1 MDTIR
6 ASDARGRWGRLG
18 RSHLGRL
25 LGFLAVLAA
34 VVAWAVLLRPQFL
47 GGPVAYDLVSGSSM
61 EPALHTGDLV
71 VARRQ
76 DTYHPGDIVA
86 FRTEGGNVIH
96 RIVDGSAEEGFITQ
110 GDNRDGVD
118 QWRPKPKDI
127 LGKMW
132 LRIPG
137 GGRVVTVLRS
147 PMVLAALA
155 ASVAVFLVLGSGQKG
170 KGRRGQRGAPPG

>member
-1 MDTIR
+1 
-6 ASDARGRWGRLG
+6 
-18 RSHLGRL
+18 
-25 LGFLAVLAA
+25 
-34 VVAWAVLLRPQFL
+34 
-47 GGPVAYDLVSGSSM
+47 M
-61 EPALHTGDLV
+61 EPVLHGGDLV

-76 DTYHPGDIVA
+76 GTYHVGDVVA

-96 RIVDGSAEEGFITQ
+96 RIVGGSAEEGFTTQ
-110 GDNRDGVD
+110 GDNRDGID
-118 QWRPKPKDI
+118 AWRPKPKDV

-132 LRIPG
+132 LRIPS